1 MAAAFRAGASAAA
14 AAVVGDNNA
23 DYFNGQGMTKRKIGI
38 IGLGL
43 IGGSL
48 ALALNDAYDVI
59 GYDKDERTREA
70 ARRLNIDVSE
80 RCEMGDARIIFS
92 CVPVFAMKTTLDM
105 LTGKYPNAVVTD
117 VASVKSPFA
126 ATGGRYV
133 GGHPM
138 AGTEKDGITAAR
150 PHLFEN
156 AYWVITGKGR
166 DAELVADT
174 VGAIGAKPVFMS
186 AEEHDRSVAAFSHA
200 PHAVAYALVASAV
213 KDGASPIAG
222 SGFID
227 TTRIA
232 KSDGGFWSEI
242 FALNRD
248 NVLGALAEFR
258 AELDAVSGM
267 IERGETDKLKAY
279 LDRARIKR
287 AALDRSDLGGAELY
301 VDLVDRVGEFER
313 VTGVI
318 ARAGINLA
326 NIALVPAR
334 EGAGGALRLEFV
346 SEADRERA
354 AAALGSDED
363 GEIDRRRNG

>member
-1 MAAAFRAGASAAA
+1 MA
-14 AAVVGDNNA
+14 NI
-23 DYFNGQGMTKRKIGI
+23 KIGV

-48 ALALNDAYDVI
+48 ALAFKDKNRVV
-59 GYDKDERTREA
+59 GYDTDARTREL
-70 ARRLNIDVSE
+70 ARKLGIDVAE
-80 RCEMGDARIIFS
+80 CCEMGDAQLIFA
-92 CVPVFAMKTTLDM
+92 CVPVFAMKEALDTL
-105 LTGKYPNAVVTD
+105 TAKYPNAVVTD
-117 VASVKSPFA
+117 VASVKSVFS

-138 AGTEKDGITAAR
+138 AGTEKGGISAAK

-156 AYWVITGKGR
+156 AYWVITGKGD

-174 VGAIGAKPVFMS
+174 VRGIGAKPVFMS
-186 AEEHDRSVAAFSHA
+186 AEEHDRNVAAFSHA
-200 PHAVAYALVASAV
+200 PHAVAYALVAAAV

-232 KSDGGFWSEI
+232 MSDGGFWSDI

-248 NVLGALAEFR
+248 NVVSAITEFQTELA
-258 AELDAVSGM
+258 AVKGM
-267 IERGETDKLKAY
+267 IERGESDRLEAY
-279 LDRARIKR
+279 LERARNKR
-287 AALDRSDLGGAELY
+287 AALNRSDLGGAELY

-313 VTGVI
+313 VIGVI
-318 ARAGINLA
+318 ARAGINMT

-334 EGAGGALRLEFV
+334 EGAGGALRLEF
-346 SEADRERA
+346 SGEADRARA
-354 AAALGSDED
+354 ADALGIGAD
-363 GEIDRRRNG
+363 GKKA